1 MKKSCCS
8 SGFTLVELLIVIAI
22 IGVLL
27 AAGIPSYQ
35 QYVMSARFT
44 EIKRVAAPFKLAM
57 EAAVMLGKVN
67 GSSDQDIINA
77 LNGGSFGIPDDIAA
91 YDSEYVSSITTAS
104 GVITVTAKN
113 FPEHIAAGSP
123 TYKLTAK
130 SINNLGHIIYDTSA
144 NDSARGTCYSV
155 GLCD

>member
-1 MKKSCCS
+1 MKKSFCS
-8 SGFTLVELLIVIAI
+8 PGFTLVELLIVIAI

-44 EIKRVAAPFKLAM
+44 EIKRAAAPFKLAM

-91 YDSEYVSSITTAS
+91 YDSEYVSSIGTVS